1 MDFRKRIAQE
11 QGESEA
17 RDFPFKEE
25 THQIIGAA
33 FEVHNA
39 LGCGLL
45 EKPYENALV
54 VELHSRGIS
63 FAQQRCYP
71 IDYKSVNVGHYT
83 PDLVVFDSIIVEIKA
98 IEQIGN
104 IERAQVLNY
113 LRISKLKLGLVLNF
127 KHPRLQ
133 HERIAL

>member
-1 MDFRKRIAQE
+1 MDFRKRITQKQE
-11 QGESEA
+11 DSEA
-17 RDFPFKEE
+17 RSFPLKEE
-25 THQIIGAA
+25 THQVIGAA
-33 FEVHNA
+33 FEVHDA

-54 VELHSRGIS
+54 VELCSRSIP

-71 IDYKSVNVGHYT
+71 IAYKSVNVGHYT

-98 IEQIGN
+98 IEQVGN

-113 LRISKLKLGLVLNF
+113 LRISKLKLGLILNF